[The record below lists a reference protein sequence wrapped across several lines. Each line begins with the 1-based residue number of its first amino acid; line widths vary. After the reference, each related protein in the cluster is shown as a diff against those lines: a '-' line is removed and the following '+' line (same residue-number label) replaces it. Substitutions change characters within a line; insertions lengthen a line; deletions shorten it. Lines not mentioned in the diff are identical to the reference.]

1 MNTPPPL
8 AGSPR
13 ASLRWPGPRPGQPG
27 RVLLV
32 QLSAMG
38 DQVQTLPA
46 VSDMLARW
54 PGLELHWAV
63 DRRFAEIPRLH
74 PGVHRVHAL
83 ALKEV
88 QQGRAGAL
96 PALLRE
102 LRGLREQRFDIVWD
116 PQSVL
121 KSALVARLARLRP
134 GGLRVGYRA
143 ADCGGEPLAARLFDR
158 HYARPP
164 GVHGTLGRRLFA
176 HAVFGTDP
184 SGPPRYGIREAF
196 SAAAAG
202 AQAQPQAPY
211 AVFAHGA
218 SKPEKLWPRE
228 HWLALGE
235 CLLGRGLRLV
245 LPWGSDEER
254 ERALAL
260 IAAWP
265 AGGASLAPR
274 ASLSDMARL
283 LAGARL
289 VVGVDSGFSHLAA
302 ALARPLLMLFTSTG
316 PELFSPEAEQ
326 LSRTLGGYG
335 QVPTAGA
342 ACEAARALLDA
353 CPDPDSQTA

>member
-63 DRRFAEIPRLH
+63 DRRFAEIPRMH
-74 PGVHRVHAL
+74 PGVREVHAL
-83 ALKEV
+83 PLKDA
-88 QQGRAGAL
+88 QQRRAGAL
-96 PALLRE
+96 PELLRQVRA
-102 LRGLREQRFDIVWD
+102 LRGRGFDLIWD

-121 KSALVARLARLRP
+121 KSALVGRLARLAP

-143 ADCGGEPLAARLFDR
+143 ADCGGEPLAARLYDR

-164 GVHGTLGRRLFA
+164 GVHGTPGRRLFA
-176 HAVFGTDP
+176 QAVFDTDT
-184 SGPPRYGIREAF
+184 SGPPRYGLREAF
-196 SAAAAG
+196 AVPPPGRGVS
-202 AQAQPQAPY
+202 PAPY
-211 AVFAHGA
+211 AVLAHGA
-218 SKPEKLWPRE
+218 SKADKLWPQD
-228 HWLALGE
+228 HWRALGE
-235 CLLGRGLRLV
+235 CLLGQGLRLV
-245 LPWGSDEER
+245 LPWGSEE
-254 ERALAL
+254 EKARAQAL

-265 AGGASLAPR
+265 PGAASLAPR
-274 ASLSDMARL
+274 GSLTDMAWL

-316 PELFSPEAEQ
+316 PELFSPE
-326 LSRTLGGYG
+326 LSRLSVTLGGHG
-335 QVPTAGA
+335 RVPPAA
-342 ACEAARALLDA
+342 PACEAALDLLRAA
-353 CPDPDSQTA
+353 GDPRAQTA

>member
-1 MNTPPPL
+1 MSTTAPS
-8 AGSPR
+8 AGRSERAPR
-13 ASLRWPGPRPGQPG
+13 WAGPRPGESG

-46 VSDMLARW
+46 VSDILARW

-63 DRRFAEIPRLH
+63 DRRFAEIARMH

-83 ALKEV
+83 PLKDV
-88 QQGRAGAL
+88 QLGRAGAL

-102 LRGLREQRFDIVWD
+102 LRELRASRFDFVWD

-121 KSALVARLARLRP
+121 KSALVARLARLRR

-176 HAVFGTDP
+176 QAAFDTQV

-196 SAAAAG
+196 AVPG
-202 AQAQPQAPY
+202 EPPEPTPY
-211 AVFAHGA
+211 AVLAHGA
-218 SKPEKLWPRE
+218 SKAEKLWPQD
-228 HWLALGE
+228 HWRALGE
-235 CLLGRGLRLV
+235 CLIEQGLRLV

-254 ERALAL
+254 DRANAL
-260 IAAWP
+260 VAGWP
-265 AGGASLAPR
+265 AGAARLAPR
-274 ASLSDMARL
+274 GSLTDMARL

-316 PELFSPEAEQ
+316 PELFSPELER
-326 LSRTLGGYG
+326 LSVTLGGHG
-335 QVPTAGA
+335 QTPSAES
-342 ACEAARALLDA
+342 ACEAALGLLRAIA
-353 CPDPDSQTA
+353 ASGAQTA

>member
-1 MNTPPPL
+1 MNTAPPV
-8 AGSPR
+8 AG
-13 ASLRWPGPRPGQPG
+13 AAQTSLRWPGPRPGGPG

-46 VSDMLARW
+46 VSDILARW
-54 PGLELHWAV
+54 PGLELHWVV
-63 DRRFAEIPRLH
+63 DRRFAEIPRMH
-74 PGVHRVHAL
+74 PGVRQVHAL
-83 ALKEV
+83 PLKEA

-96 PALLRE
+96 RELLRRVRA
-102 LRGLREQRFDIVWD
+102 LRGQTFDLVWD

-121 KSALVARLARLRP
+121 KSALVARMARLAP

-143 ADCGGEPLAARLFDR
+143 QDCGGEPMAARLFDR

-176 HAVFGTDP
+176 QALFDTDA
-184 SGPPRYGIREAF
+184 SGPTRYGLRGVF
-196 SAAAAG
+196 AG
-202 AQAQPQAPY
+202 PPPGARQSPSPY

-218 SKPEKLWPRE
+218 SKPDKLWPQD
-228 HWLALGE
+228 HWRVLGE

-245 LPWGSDEER
+245 LPWGSEA
-254 ERALAL
+254 ERARAEAL

-265 AGGASLAPR
+265 AGEASLAPR
-274 ASLSDMARL
+274 GSLTDMAWL

-302 ALARPLLMLFTSTG
+302 ALTRPLLMLFTSTG
-316 PELFSPEAEQ
+316 PELFSPE
-326 LSRTLGGYG
+326 LSSLSVTLGGYG
-335 QVPTAGA
+335 QVPLASA
-342 ACEAARALLDA
+342 ACDAALGLLRAA
-353 CPDPDSQTA
+353 ADPRAQTA